1 MVVVGIDEVVTDVV
15 PLTIGFVTIEVVA
28 TEVVAIVDDDAGIV
42 VVATVVDGL
51 EQITQ
56 IGNTVV
62 VTLVVVEELL
72 DVEL

>member
-15 PLTIGFVTIEVVA
+15 PLTIGFVIIEVVA
-28 TEVVAIVDDDAGIV
+28 TEVVAIVVDASIV

-62 VTLVVVEELL
+62 VTLVVVEAIL
-72 DVEL
+72 DVGL

>member
-28 TEVVAIVDDDAGIV
+28 TEVVAIVVDDAGIV